1 MMEWYTLRVISGKEK
16 KIKDS
21 ILYDVSMSDLSDS
34 IGDILVPS
42 ENIVEMRDG
51 KKKVKEKVFFPG
63 YLLIR
68 LDMNKETKYLLENIN
83 GVISF
88 VGPKGE
94 PQALRPEEAKRFLS
108 DDGTDGPLRTT
119 EAAPYIVGDNV
130 RVTDGPFMDFSG
142 LVQEVNHDKQKLKVL
157 VSIFGRQTPVE
168 LDYLQV
174 EMEN

>member
-68 LDMNKETKYLLENIN
+68 LDMNKETKDLLENMN

-94 PQALRPEEAKRFLS
+94 PQALRPEEAQRFLS

>member
-1 MMEWYTLRVISGKEK
+1 MEWYTLRVISGKEK
-16 KIKDS
+16 KIKET
-21 ILYDVSMSDLSDS
+21 IMYDVSMSDSEDL
-34 IGDILVPS
+34 IGDVLVPS

-51 KKKVKEKVFFPG
+51 KKKIKEKVFFPG

-68 LDMNKETKYLLENIN
+68 LEMNKETKYLLENIN

-88 VGPKGE
+88 VGPKGQ
-94 PQALRPEEAKRFLS
+94 PQALRPEEAQRFLS
-108 DDGTDGPLRTT
+108 DDGGDGPLRTT
-119 EAAPYIVGDNV
+119 EASPYIVGDNV

-142 LVQEVNHDKQKLKVL
+142 LIQEVNHDKQKLKVL

-174 EMEN
+174 KIEN